1 VRAVAESADP
11 AQILGL
17 GSQPIAQAL
26 GLGLAALAAFLYA
39 PRAGLLPTVLG
50 APLFRA
56 FAGIFPGGLTSM
68 YGAIAGVL
76 TVGVLT
82 PTRAPSY
89 QPSSSA

>member
-1 VRAVAESADP
+1 LVRSP
-11 AQILGL
+11 SPPSP
-17 GSQPIAQAL
+17 GSP

-39 PRAGLLPTVLG
+39 PWAGLLPTVRG